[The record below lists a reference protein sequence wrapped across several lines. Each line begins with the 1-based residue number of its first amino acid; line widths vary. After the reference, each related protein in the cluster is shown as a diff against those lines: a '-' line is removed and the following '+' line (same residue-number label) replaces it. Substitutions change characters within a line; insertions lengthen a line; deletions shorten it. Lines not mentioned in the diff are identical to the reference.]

1 MESGGKYGNWQSD
14 IGLFVN
20 QVARSLQKIYKSD
33 FSEGLV
39 NRIVALVD
47 RSFAQKPGW
56 NEKDIILI
64 TYGNGIINSGEKP
77 LKTLHRFLKDQLT
90 GIISCVHI
98 LPFFPYTSD
107 DGFSVTDYL
116 SVNPDLGSWDDITA
130 ISSDF
135 SLMFDLVI
143 NHVSS
148 HHPWFRNYLANQDP
162 GKNYFIEAQSITDCS
177 KVIRP
182 RSSPLFTTF
191 ETTQGFREVWTT
203 FGPDQVDLNF
213 RNHEVLIEMISAL
226 LFYLGKGIRIIRLDA
241 IAFLWKTS
249 GTTCLHLP
257 EVHEIVKLLNSIV
270 SHVSPGTKI
279 LTETNVP
286 NPENWSYFGNGDEAN
301 MVYQFSLPPLLL
313 YTLFS
318 GRAIYLSEW
327 AKGIPVLRHNQTFL
341 NYTASH
347 DGIGLGPLE
356 GLLPE
361 AEIRQLVECMIGFG
375 GKVSDKINPDGTQ
388 SPYELNITYLDA
400 LKESIEGPDNHQV
413 ARFICSQTIMMELQ
427 GIPAFYLNSLL
438 GTSNDYGRVRSTGR
452 ARSINR
458 RQWHENELHEF
469 FSANTI
475 NRKIFLELI
484 RLIGIRTGCP
494 LFHPGMLQEVL
505 EIDEQVFAI
514 VRHDP
519 VTGESVY
526 CLSNIGNRLVE
537 FRSDRAG
544 LKKGYDLI
552 SSTVSETSDR
562 IRLNAYQTKW
572 IVDRVII

>member
-361 AEIRQLVECMIGFG
+361 AEIRQLVERMIGFG

>member
-347 DGIGLGPLE
+347 DGIGLGPME

-361 AEIRQLVECMIGFG
+361 AEIRQLVERMIGFG